1 MAKPSISFGR
11 IIPGIRRYFGEIAAE
26 MKKVV
31 WPTREELTRLTIMVI
46 FIAGSVGVLLGL
58 FDYGFTRLM
67 TLILRV
73 GG

>member
-31 WPTREELTRLTIMVI
+31 WPTKDEITRLTMMVI
-46 FIAGSVGVLLGL
+46 LIAGSIGVFLGVA
-58 FDYGFTRLM
+58 DYGFTRLM
-67 TLILRV
+67 KLILHV